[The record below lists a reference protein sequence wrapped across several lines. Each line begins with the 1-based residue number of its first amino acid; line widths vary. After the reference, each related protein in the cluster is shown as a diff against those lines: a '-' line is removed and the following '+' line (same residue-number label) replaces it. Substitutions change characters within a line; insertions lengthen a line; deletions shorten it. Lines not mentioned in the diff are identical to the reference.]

1 MLLTID
7 LIHKQYREWIDELGE
22 NYSPEELSH
31 VSEKLR
37 ALYVLKTTEGQMR
50 PATAFSLYMIRQ
62 EAAKEILEM
71 YSFNETDIQPK
82 SKRVNKQSSII
93 SWCKEHV
100 HEQVTPKQISEIG
113 EISYPTALKYINDR
127 PDLFWKVA
135 RGVYE
140 VRDPAEDRKK
150 AKP

>member
-7 LIHKQYREWIDELGE
+7 LIHKQYKDWIEELGE

-37 ALYVLKTTEGQMR
+37 ALYVLHATQGQMR
-50 PATAFSLYMIRQ
+50 PSAAFSLYMIRQ
-62 EAAKEILEM
+62 EPAKEVLEH
-71 YSFNETDIQPK
+71 FGNEEIDLQPK
-82 SKRVNKQSSII
+82 IKRANKQSSII

-150 AKP
+150 AK

>member
-7 LIHKQYREWIDELGE
+7 LIHKQYKEWISELGE
-22 NYSPEELSH
+22 NYLPEELSY

-37 ALYVLKTTEGQMR
+37 ALYVLHTTEGHMR
-50 PATAFSLYMIRQ
+50 PAAAFSLYMIRQ
-62 EAAKEILEM
+62 EVANEFLQQLGSDEIDL
-71 YSFNETDIQPK
+71 QPK
-82 SKRVNKQSSII
+82 AKRANKQSSII

-127 PDLFWKVA
+127 PDLFWKVT

-140 VRDPAEDRKK
+140 VRNPAEDRKN
-150 AKP
+150 AK